1 LVDPPDVSM
10 SDLAAV
16 CRIWSA
22 DDFPLSI
29 RVDEAADLELSMD
42 KTPIAAD
49 AFGSFVFSGFGL
61 ATDLT
66 PSTSP
71 HAAAS
76 SRLAF

>member
-1 LVDPPDVSM
+1 M

-29 RVDEAADLELSMD
+29 RVDEAIADLELSMG